1 METGGTEKIRVL
13 VVDDERDFAAPLV
26 RRLKLRGL
34 ETLSASSGAQAL
46 DMLAERPMDVVILDV
61 RMPGMDGIQA
71 IKEIKARHPLLEVI
85 MLTGHADLEASLQ
98 GMEQGAFDYLLK
110 PADIDDLVYKV
121 QDAFR
126 KKELQQKKIAALKKV
141 RQEQG

>member
-1 METGGTEKIRVL
+1 MEKIRVL

-34 ETLSASSGAQAL
+34 ETLSASSGVQAL